1 MGRKAEGGR
10 DRRVEGRDGKE
21 GLPKAYRL
29 KVASFS
35 SSYFYNMRT
44 PLGV

>member
-21 GLPKAYRL
+21 ELPKAYRL
-29 KVASFS
+29 S
-35 SSYFYNMRT
+35 
-44 PLGV
+44 L